1 MGLIGYS
8 GGSIAFVWAAQL
20 APSYA
25 PDISGQLVAAATGG
39 IPVDIVN
46 TLNYIDGAPFWGPMT
61 VMILIGMSRAYGFS
75 LDPYLSDYGKRMIHD
90 LDKASIP
97 ELVDASNNTNPLFA
111 PDPAVPV
118 YVGQAANGTLTGTP
132 DGPEGIGPGDGITV
146 VGDTR
151 ALAHKYCSAGVPV
164 TYEEYGI
171 LEHSV
176 GFVYWFNQAW
186 PGLRD
191 RLEGNPA
198 TPAAAVPPAAPGEL
212 ASLRDGL
219 RGSSQGS
226 SG

>member
-97 ELVDASNNTNPLFA
+97 EVNLSFAGVDWASLFKPEYGDPRSIPELVDASNNTNPLFA
-111 PDPAVPV
+111 PDPAV
-118 YVGQAANGTLTGTP
+118 
-132 DGPEGIGPGDGITV
+132 PEGIGPGDGITV

-151 ALAHKYCSAGVPV
+151 ALAHKYCSAEVPV

-171 LEHSV
+171 LEH
-176 GFVYWFNQAW
+176 
-186 PGLRD
+186 
-191 RLEGNPA
+191 
-198 TPAAAVPPAAPGEL
+198 
-212 ASLRDGL
+212 
-219 RGSSQGS
+219 
-226 SG
+226 